1 MTRNPAMAAVRMY
14 VEIDGELAQALD
26 RARRDKRQSRPA
38 FVRTTL
44 AAALIAA
51 GELATAPRE
60 AGR

>member
-1 MTRNPAMAAVRMY
+1 MAAVRMY